1 MEEEDHF
8 TQTLLPLL
16 SHITAHGSRVAA
28 LSSYSS
34 FSIVLFFS
42 VLHSL
47 HHVAALVATTM
58 AALLCSSVSLSWL
71 FLCLFIDKNGATSS
85 ISFST
90 MVVALMDDAVH

>member
-1 MEEEDHF
+1 MIQYKYMEEEDHF

-16 SHITAHGSRVAA
+16 SHITAHG
-28 LSSYSS
+28 SYSS

-71 FLCLFIDKNGATSS
+71 SLCLFIDKNGATSS

>member
-1 MEEEDHF
+1 MIQYKYMEEEDHF

-16 SHITAHGSRVAA
+16 SHITAHDN
-28 LSSYSS
+28 YSS

-71 FLCLFIDKNGATSS
+71 SLCLFIDKNGATSS